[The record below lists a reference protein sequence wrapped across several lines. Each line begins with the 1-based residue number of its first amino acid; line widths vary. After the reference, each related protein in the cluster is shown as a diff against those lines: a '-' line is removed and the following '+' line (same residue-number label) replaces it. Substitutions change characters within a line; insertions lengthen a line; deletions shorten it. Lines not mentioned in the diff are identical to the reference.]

1 METTTRDN
9 STRHGLPV
17 LRNRSGHEGA
27 SLLFTARRE
36 RQFGAGLLSEAGN
49 DGHYVLF
56 RPSKFFGRIL
66 SDRVLQLNEALYHFR
81 NEAADHI
88 LFLDGDKLQAYYDEL
103 NDWIEKVR
111 DRLVVLTGYCNK
123 GFDGRFQEALE
134 SVELSGWEGSEKPT
148 ESEEESVQPENAS
161 EVSDVEVQPE
171 NSLEVSDVE
180 FGVKPDSVDVFEAV
194 RQRNVEVGILTELGR
209 EGGWVAFHPC
219 PFYGRLIGEIACTL
233 NDALRRLEGRTSF
246 FVASGEADGVR
257 QYYLELKNG
266 ITALRGDLEGIIGFC
281 KRKVV

>member
-1 METTTRDN
+1 MEATRDN

-17 LRNRSGHEGA
+17 LRNLSGHEGA

-36 RQFGAGLLSEAGN
+36 RQLGAGLLSEAGN
-49 DGHYVLF
+49 DGKYVLF

-88 LFLDGDKLQAYYDEL
+88 LFLEGDKLQAYYDEL

-111 DRLVVLTGYCNK
+111 DRLVVLTEYCNK
-123 GFDGRFQEALE
+123 GFDGGFQEALE
-134 SVELSGWEGSEKPT
+134 SVELSGWEGLEKPT
-148 ESEEESVQPENAS
+148 ESENEKEL
-161 EVSDVEVQPE
+161 VQPE
-171 NSLEVSDVE
+171 NSSEVSDVE

-194 RQRNVEVGILTELGR
+194 RQRNMEVGILTELGR

-246 FVASGEADGVR
+246 FVAGGEAKGVR

-266 ITALRGDLEGIIGFC
+266 MMALRGDLEGIIAFC

>member
-27 SLLFTARRE
+27 GLLFTARRE
-36 RQFGAGLLSEAGN
+36 RQFGAGLLGETGN
-49 DGHYVLF
+49 DGNYVLF

-66 SDRVLQLNEALYHFR
+66 SDKVLQLNEALYHFR
-81 NEAADHI
+81 DEAADHI
-88 LFLDGDKLQAYYDEL
+88 LFLEGDKLQAYYDEL
-103 NDWIEKVR
+103 NGWIEKVR
-111 DRLVVLTGYCNK
+111 DRLVVLTEYCNK
-123 GFDGRFQEALE
+123 GFDGRLKDALE
-134 SVELSGWEGSEKPT
+134 IVELSGWEGSEKAP
-148 ESEEESVQPENAS
+148 ESERESVSPDNAS
-161 EVSDVEVQPE
+161 
-171 NSLEVSDVE
+171 EVSDVE

-209 EGGWVAFHPC
+209 EEGWVAFHPC

-246 FVASGEADGVR
+246 FVASGEAEGVR
-257 QYYLELKNG
+257 QYYLKLKSG
-266 ITALRGDLEGIIGFC
+266 MTGLRVDLEGIIAFC
-281 KRKVV
+281 RRKIV

>member
-1 METTTRDN
+1 M
-9 STRHGLPV
+9 
-17 LRNRSGHEGA
+17 
-27 SLLFTARRE
+27 
-36 RQFGAGLLSEAGN
+36 
-49 DGHYVLF
+49 LF
-56 RPSKFFGRIL
+56 RPAKFFGRIL
-66 SDRVLQLNEALYHFR
+66 SDGVLQLNEALYHFR

-88 LFLDGDKLQAYYDEL
+88 VFLEGDKLQAYYDEL

-148 ESEEESVQPENAS
+148 ESEEESVQPEN
-161 EVSDVEVQPE
+161 
-171 NSLEVSDVE
+171 SLEVSEVE

-209 EGGWVAFHPC
+209 DGGWVAFHPC

-246 FVASGEADGVR
+246 FVAGGEADGVR

-266 ITALRGDLEGIIGFC
+266 MTALRGDLEGIIAFC